1 MNLATEAGAQ
11 ALRLRTLQALG
22 LPGQAEADPVLD
34 GLVRVAAQAL
44 RCTAAAVHWID
55 AERQWLQAGVGMT
68 WRQTA
73 REHSLCRHAMAGAGL
88 MEVSDAQADARFAH
102 DPLVAADGPVR
113 FYAGMPIGIDGQV
126 LGTLCVIDR
135 VPRTLSAAERG
146 LLADLSRAV
155 EHWLLGRREQRAL
168 QARERAYRQLTE
180 QMPGVVYRLTLAE
193 VPQLS
198 FVSPRLHEF
207 GHAPEAWRAE
217 PASWWQAVHP
227 EDRARVHARL
237 TSAAA
242 EPRPIDLDYRLC
254 DGQGL
259 WRQVRDR
266 VCAVAAAGDDGGGD
280 GAVVVQGMM
289 FDVTAQQREQA
300 WLRKV
305 SAAVEQA
312 SEAIV
317 ITDLEACVEYVND
330 AALRASGHS
339 RGDLMGRPADTL
351 RGSSMPELLWPEIRT
366 RVLGGRPW
374 RGALHTRRKDG
385 GLRLQAA
392 TVAPVR
398 DDNQRVSHLLVI
410 THDVTDK
417 HRLRAEL
424 ERWRERLD
432 GLVAERTEAIERA
445 RAAAEAASKAKSTFL
460 ATMSHE
466 IRTPMNGVI
475 GAVELLQRSTLSQYQ
490 RELAGTVHDSA
501 EALMTLIDGILDF
514 SKIEAG
520 HLDIERAPL
529 DVRDLLE
536 HTCDALKPLA
546 VSRGVHL
553 HLFVDPALPALLL
566 GDALRLRQVV
576 TNLLGNAIKFCAGLE
591 RAGRVAVRAWPLS
604 AATFRISV
612 GDNGIGLS
620 RESQARLFQPF
631 MQAENSTTRRYG
643 GTGLGLAIC
652 HRLAVA
658 MGGRIGVESQPDGGA
673 RFDVDLPLSAR
684 AGAPPPAHDLTGLVC
699 HVAVAIDDWAADWA
713 ATLAAAGAYVTRW
726 SALPPTSGAAWHEP
740 DTVLLIDA
748 ALLDDAEP
756 VPVPCVLLLQGRRRS
771 PRVLSGQCVALDI
784 DGMHGDMLLAAVAL
798 AAGRLNQEPTLPM
811 PLDDGDAPPMAAD
824 TALAA
829 AQGCLVLVAEDD
841 ETNRMVL
848 ERQFALLGVAAEF
861 AHDGA
866 AAWQQWRTCRE
877 AYGLLL
883 TDLHMPGMD
892 GLELTAAI
900 RNDEAGA
907 HRMPIVAL
915 TASAVRGE
923 ITHCKAA
930 GMDDALGKP
939 IQIGTL
945 GAAVRHWLARG
956 RAQRTPAN
964 DAHMPPALDF
974 DANVLVRAVGRNADA
989 LAGIRSAYLRRSRQD
1004 LEETQQALERGD
1016 WAHAGAVAHRWK
1028 SASRSVGAIT
1038 LAQRLQAL
1046 ERLCRDGGA
1055 QAGDMLPALQA
1066 DLAAVER
1073 WLSEPTLS

>member
-1 MNLATEAGAQ
+1 MTAAAVPGSEAE
-11 ALRLRTLQALG
+11 RLRTLQALR
-22 LPGQAEADPVLD
+22 LDPQNEPDAMLD

-44 RCTAAAVHWID
+44 DCPAAAISWID
-55 AERQWLQAGVGMT
+55 AERQWVQASLGMP
-68 WRQTA
+68 WREAA
-73 REHSLCRHAMAGAGL
+73 REHTLCSHTLASDGL
-88 MEVSDAQADARFAH
+88 MEVGDTQADARFAMH
-102 DPLVAADGPVR
+102 PMVAGDGPIR
-113 FYAGMPIGIDGQV
+113 FYAGMPIGIDGQA

-135 VPRTLSAAERG
+135 IPRTLTAAQRG
-146 LLADLSRAV
+146 VLEDLSRAV
-155 EHWLLGRREQRAL
+155 EHWLLRRREQ
-168 QARERAYRQLTE
+168 LT
-180 QMPGVVYRLTLAE
+180 
-193 VPQLS
+193 
-198 FVSPRLHEF
+198 
-207 GHAPEAWRAE
+207 
-217 PASWWQAVHP
+217 
-227 EDRARVHARL
+227 
-237 TSAAA
+237 
-242 EPRPIDLDYRLC
+242 
-254 DGQGL
+254 
-259 WRQVRDR
+259 
-266 VCAVAAAGDDGGGD
+266 
-280 GAVVVQGMM
+280 
-289 FDVTAQQREQA
+289 QQREQA

-317 ITDLEACVEYVND
+317 ITDLEARIEYVND

-339 RGDLMGRPADTL
+339 RSELIGRSADIL
-351 RGSSMPELLWPEIRT
+351 RGSAVPEALWHDIRA
-366 RVLGGRPW
+366 RVQGGRPW
-374 RGALHTRRKDG
+374 RGALHGRRKDG
-385 GLRLQAA
+385 SLRLQAA

-398 DDNQRVSHLLVI
+398 DDEQRVSHMLAI

-432 GLVAERTEAIERA
+432 GLVAERTDAIERA
-445 RAAAEAASKAKSTFL
+445 RSAAEAASKAKSAFL

-475 GAVELLQRSTLSQYQ
+475 GAVELLQRSALSSYQ
-490 RELAGTVHDSA
+490 QELAATVHDSA
-501 EALMTLIDGILDF
+501 QALMTLIDGILDF

-529 DVRDLLE
+529 DLRDLLE
-536 HTCDALKPLA
+536 ITCDALKPLA
-546 VSRGVHL
+546 MSRGVHL
-553 HLFVDPALPALLL
+553 HLFIDSALPALLL
-566 GDALRLRQVV
+566 GDVVRLRQVV
-576 TNLLGNAIKFCAGLE
+576 TNLLGNAIKFCTGTD

-604 AATFRISV
+604 ATSYRISV

-620 RESQARLFQPF
+620 HEAQSRLFQPF

-652 HRLAVA
+652 HRLSVA
-658 MGGRIGVESQPDGGA
+658 MGGRIGVESLPDQGA
-673 RFDVDLPLSAR
+673 RFDVDLPLDAR
-684 AGAPPPAHDLTGLVC
+684 AGAPPPLHDLTGLVC
-699 HVAVAIDDWAADWA
+699 HVAVAEEEWAADWA

-726 SALPPTSGAAWHEP
+726 PTLPPTGGPAWREP
-740 DTVLLIDA
+740 DTVMLIDA

-756 VPVPCVLLLQGRRRS
+756 VPVPCVLLLRGRRRS
-771 PRVLSGQCVALDI
+771 PRVLSGQCVAQDI
-784 DGMHGDMLLAAVAL
+784 EGMHGDMLLAAVAL
-798 AAGRLNQEPTLPM
+798 AAGRMHHEPTAPM
-811 PLDDGDAPPMAAD
+811 PLDDAAPPLAVD

-848 ERQFALLGVAAEF
+848 AQQFALLGVAAEF

-866 AAWQQWRTCRE
+866 AAWQQWRARRE

-923 ITHCKAA
+923 IAHCKAA

-945 GAAVRHWLARG
+945 GAAVRHWLVRG
-956 RAQRTPAN
+956 RARQPAADDGRTPLS
-964 DAHMPPALDF
+964 PEF
-974 DANVLVRAVGRNADA
+974 DGSVLVRAVGRNADA

-1004 LEETQQALERGD
+1004 LQETELAVDRGE
-1016 WAHAGAVAHRWK
+1016 WARAGAVAHRWR
-1028 SASRSVGAIT
+1028 SASRAVGAVG
-1038 LAQRLQAL
+1038 LAQRLHAL
-1046 ERLCRDGGA
+1046 EQACRDGGA
-1055 QAGDMLPALQA
+1055 QAGEIVRALRI
-1066 DLAAVER
+1066 DVAAVER
-1073 WLSEPTLS
+1073 WLGESTSSV